1 MILSIIVLLDILAA
15 LSALLGLADFFDNAE
30 VLSKI
35 VLKEDKNRKSLDDN
49 EETEFLHRS
58 NNNGINRELVKTTSG
73 EDRSGEMEADS
84 FFGQS
89 DLIYLMNTTADGEIM
104 DPRGEVAIIFSSL
117 KKEGSNSY
125 NQRKNFYHIS

>member
-49 EETEFLHRS
+49 EETEFLHR
-58 NNNGINRELVKTTSG
+58 NNNNDINRELVERTSG

-104 DPRGEVAIIFSSL
+104 DPRGEVAIIFSS
-117 KKEGSNSY
+117 
-125 NQRKNFYHIS
+125 

>member
-1 MILSIIVLLDILAA
+1 MRLKQVRLAFLILSIIVLLDILAA

-49 EETEFLHRS
+49 EETEFLHRN

-104 DPRGEVAIIFSSL
+104 DPRGEVAIIFSS
-117 KKEGSNSY
+117 
-125 NQRKNFYHIS
+125 